1 MGGITLFAWFI
12 LVSDRLRTSF
22 DLPCYGLRVRPLS
35 PSLAWP
41 VVMEMPSSLGP
52 QLEGKHQTE
61 SDAAAMF
68 GYWPLP
74 RQSPK
79 CGPSRGTRCELYGI
93 GATDLPEQ
101 GSR

>member
-1 MGGITLFAWFI
+1 MLWLKGQATLPI
-12 LVSDRLRTSF
+12 L
-22 DLPCYGLRVRPLS
+22 GLARCHGDAQQP
-35 PSLAWP
+35 
-41 VVMEMPSSLGP
+41 GP
-52 QLEGKHQTE
+52 QLEGKHQAE

-93 GATDLPEQ
+93 GATDLPE
-101 GSR
+101 